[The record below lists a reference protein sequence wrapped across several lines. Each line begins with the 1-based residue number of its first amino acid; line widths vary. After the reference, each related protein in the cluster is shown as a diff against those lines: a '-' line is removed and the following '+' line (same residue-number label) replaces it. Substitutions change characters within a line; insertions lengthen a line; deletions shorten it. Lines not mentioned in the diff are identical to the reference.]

1 MSGINKKAVT
11 ELIKEN
17 IRGINVWEDEPMS
30 AHTSFKIGGPAAVFV
45 SPKSEEEIIAVS
57 SLLRGEGID
66 FIVTGNGSNLLV
78 SDKGIDSVVINI
90 SKDFSHINCIDET
103 IYASAGVLLSRI
115 ASLALENSLEGFEF
129 ASGIPG
135 TLGGAIVMNAGAYGG
150 EMKDVVL
157 STKYIDKTGKICTCT
172 RAEHEFLYRKSRF
185 RDGDIILSSSIRL
198 KKGNDAE
205 IRSVM
210 NELAAKRR
218 EKQPLEF
225 PSAGSTFKRPEG
237 YFAAKLIDD
246 AGLRGYRIGG
256 AMVSDKHTGFVVN
269 VGGASFDDVTR
280 LMAHIQSVVYDKFKV
295 ELEPE
300 VKIIGIR

>member
-1 MSGINKKAVT
+1 MTENNKK
-11 ELIKEN
+11 N
-17 IRGINVWEDEPMS
+17 IIALLRDEIPGINVWADEPMS

-45 SPKSEEEIIAVS
+45 SPKSEDEIISAS
-57 SLLRGEGID
+57 ALLREKGID
-66 FIVTGNGSNLLV
+66 FTVTGNGSNLLV
-78 SDKGIDSVVINI
+78 SDKGIDSVVMNI
-90 SKDFSHINCIDET
+90 SKDYSHINCIDDT
-103 IYASAGVLLSRI
+103 IYASSGVLLSRI
-115 ASLALENSLEGFEF
+115 ASLALENSLTGFEF

-135 TLGGAIVMNAGAYGG
+135 SLGGAIVMNAGAYGG

-157 STKYIDKTGKICTCT
+157 STKYIDRDGRLCTCI

-185 RDGDIILSSSIRL
+185 KDGDIILSSSLKLRKGNESEIRL
-198 KKGNDAE
+198 A
-205 IRSVM
+205 M

-218 EKQPLEF
+218 EKQPLEY

-246 AGLRGYRIGG
+246 AGLRGCRIGG

-269 VGGASFDDVTR
+269 IGGASFDDVIK
-280 LMAHIQSVVYDKFKV
+280 LMEHIKNVVYDKFKV

-300 VKIIGIR
+300 VKILG

>member
-1 MSGINKKAVT
+1 MSEFNKKAVT
-11 ELIKEN
+11 ELIREN
-17 IRGINVWEDEPMS
+17 ISGINVWEDEPMR

-57 SLLRGEGID
+57 SLLRERGIG

-90 SKDFSHINCIDET
+90 SKDHSHINCIDET
-103 IYASAGVLLSRI
+103 IYAASGVLLSRI
-115 ASLALENSLEGFEF
+115 ASLALENSLTGFEF

-135 TLGGAIVMNAGAYGG
+135 SLGGAIVMNAGAYGG
-150 EMKDVVL
+150 EMGDVVL
-157 STKYIDKTGKICTCT
+157 STKYIDKDGRVCTCT

-185 RDGDIILSSSIRL
+185 KDGDIILSSSLRL
-198 KKGNDAE
+198 KKGVESE
-205 IRSVM
+205 IRTTM

-218 EKQPLEF
+218 EKQPLEY

-269 VGGASFDDVTR
+269 IDGASCDDVLR
-280 LMAHIQSVVYDKFKV
+280 LMEHIQGVVYEKYKV

-300 VKIIGIR
+300 VRIIG